1 VSAKLVNES
10 TGREHEIRAEG
21 TTIGR
26 HSDNDVSL
34 PGRSVSRFHAEISLG
49 EKGWVLEDH
58 GSTYGTF
65 LNGQRVEGVV
75 DLADGDRLRIAVS
88 KSAPDGEFNFVFRCG
103 RGGVGEKLKRAA
115 RAIVNRK
122 KVDLGRLVFESNGG
136 VLLVRMSGIFRRR
149 EIDALSKG
157 VVKELSAG
165 DRLVVLDLTDVK
177 YMNSYG
183 LACLVQLG
191 TAQKEKGTSLRVF
204 GAAGTVLKL
213 LSLVGSESP
222 IDLVDDEAAALGRK

>member
-1 VSAKLVNES
+1 MSAKLVSES
-10 TGREHEIRAEG
+10 TGREHEVVPEG

-26 HSDNDVSL
+26 HSDNDIAL

-49 EKGWVLEDH
+49 EKGWLLEDH

-65 LNGQRVEGVV
+65 INGQKVEGVV
-75 DLADGDRLRIAVS
+75 DLADGDKVRIAVS
-88 KSAPDGEFNFVFRCG
+88 KSAPDGEFNFVFRCSK
-103 RGGVGEKLKRAA
+103 GGIGDKLKRAA

-122 KVDLGRLVFESNGG
+122 KVELGHLVFERNAG
-136 VLLVRMSGIFRRR
+136 VLLVRMTGIFRRR
-149 EIDALSKG
+149 EIDALAKG
-157 VVKELSAG
+157 VNHELAAG
-165 DRLVVLDLTDVK
+165 GRMVVLDLREVK

-191 TAQKEKGTSLRVF
+191 TSQKEEGSSLRVF

-213 LSLVGSESP
+213 LKLVGSESP
-222 IDLVDDEAAALGRK
+222 IEIAADEGAALA